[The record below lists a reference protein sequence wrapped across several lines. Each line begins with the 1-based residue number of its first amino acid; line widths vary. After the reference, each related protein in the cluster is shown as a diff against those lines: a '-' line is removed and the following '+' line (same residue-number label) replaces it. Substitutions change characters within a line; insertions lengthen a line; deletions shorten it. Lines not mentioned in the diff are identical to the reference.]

1 MKTIKQLNGWIDK
14 DKKENNYQA
23 DDSFFKIIVILK
35 NVILPMIMMI
45 NTRLLIIKG

>member
-14 DKKENNYQA
+14 DQKENNYQA
-23 DDSFFKIIVILK
+23 DDSFFKITVIRK
-35 NVILPMIMMI
+35 NEILPMTMMI